1 MKELKQRIADWY
13 VLRRDDVICFIN
25 DNSYALIKRYVEA
38 VRKVESRQWNESLAG
53 MKSRFDKIARRYTWT

>member
-13 VLRRDDVICFIN
+13 VLRRDDVICFLN
-25 DNSYALIKRYVEA
+25 DYCGTLIKRYVEA

-53 MKSRFDKIARRYTWT
+53 MKSRFDKIARRYQWT

>member
-53 MKSRFDKIARRYTWT
+53 MKSRFDKIARRYQWT